1 VPDDTHSGYSRL
13 VSWVSRRK
21 LVFLKV
27 DYYDHQGRLLK
38 QTTAHDLTLGDDGL
52 WHADRLVMENL
63 QNGKST
69 RIQVLERDFD
79 PSFDASAF
87 TVESLRA
94 AW

>member
-1 VPDDTHSGYSRL
+1 
-13 VSWVSRRK
+13 
-21 LVFLKV
+21 
-27 DYYDHQGRLLK
+27 
-38 QTTAHDLTLGDDGL
+38 LGDDGL